1 MRDDCMREKEMSV
14 RPPLVKEQL
23 EPRASLLI
31 PSSSV
36 TRESFENH
44 RDSQTNDGKLG
55 GISRRR
61 EWMNRT

>member
-36 TRESFENH
+36 TAIRK
-44 RDSQTNDGKLG
+44 QTMGNLEEFLDRKSG
-55 GISRRR
+55 
-61 EWMNRT
+61 